1 MIIEDRQSKILE
13 LLASEPDLK
22 VADLSRRLFVSE
34 PTVRRDLTELAAKGL
49 VRKVYGGARLTGPAD
64 GEIPF
69 VLREKEKSRA
79 KAELAKRA
87 AALVQDGSV
96 IFLDASTSAFH
107 LVPYFASHR
116 DLIVITAGARTAI
129 ELAKAGIRTFSTG
142 GQMILNSFS
151 YVGRQAEDFCRNFH
165 ADICFVSC
173 RGVAWDGT
181 LTDRSV
187 EEANVRRVMME
198 QSRRRVL
205 LADGEKFGKTFFF
218 TQGHTREMDAVI
230 SDRPLP
236 ADLPLRETSWED

>member
-107 LVPYFASHR
+107 LVPHLASHR

-129 ELAKAGIRTFSTG
+129 ELAKAGIRGIWNFSNMELRLEEYPEVIIQNIHLGDSLMTLCYE
-142 GQMILNSFS
+142 I
-151 YVGRQAEDFCRNFH
+151 
-165 ADICFVSC
+165 VSM
-173 RGVAWDGT
+173 T
-181 LTDRSV
+181 ELTSD
-187 EEANVRRVMME
+187 N
-198 QSRRRVL
+198 
-205 LADGEKFGKTFFF
+205 EK
-218 TQGHTREMDAVI
+218 
-230 SDRPLP
+230 
-236 ADLPLRETSWED
+236 